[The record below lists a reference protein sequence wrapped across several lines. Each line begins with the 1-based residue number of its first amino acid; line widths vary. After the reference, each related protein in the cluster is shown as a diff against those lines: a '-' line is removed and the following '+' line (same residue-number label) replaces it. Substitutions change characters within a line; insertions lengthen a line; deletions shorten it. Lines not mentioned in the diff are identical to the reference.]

1 MCDAVHSI
9 ADGTKQRCRKS
20 DYLSRSDD
28 RKCRYFQDMINSA
41 HDIRERVVRLRPS
54 NCKIE
59 NSGDQESQ
67 RLTTRTFVDW
77 FGLDRKSTRLNSS
90 HLVIS
95 YAVFCLKKKN

>member
-1 MCDAVHSI
+1 MKHAETKVKIVGDTRNSHATGGARYETLEITRIDAMCDAVHSI

-54 NCKIE
+54 NRKIVE
-59 NSGDQESQ
+59 
-67 RLTTRTFVDW
+67 
-77 FGLDRKSTRLNSS
+77 
-90 HLVIS
+90 I
-95 YAVFCLKKKN
+95 KKVSA

>member
-41 HDIRERVVRLRPS
+41 HDIRERLVRLRPS
-54 NCKIE
+54 NRKIE
-59 NSGDQESQ
+59 NIVE
-67 RLTTRTFVDW
+67 
-77 FGLDRKSTRLNSS
+77 
-90 HLVIS
+90 I
-95 YAVFCLKKKN
+95 KKVSA